1 MSGTMESIVW
11 GGVMGFGPFALFSLY
26 ALRFT
31 KPARRAEPP
40 IGFWRLLARV
50 YVQDIGIWLCI
61 LAPFLAGGVVLIE
74 SSVGWIGAA
83 LGGLAYLA
91 FMVALGAGTTPTHDR
106 SYWGCILGI
115 ELMAIAVLAVLKC
128 LAQLQSW
135 PRGSGVL
142 IAVLAF
148 GLLAAACSLSSRC
161 QRKPIGFVLPK

>member
-1 MSGTMESIVW
+1 MSATMESIVW

-31 KPARRAEPP
+31 RPARRAEPP

-50 YVQDIGIWLCI
+50 YVQDIGIWLCV
-61 LAPFLAGGVVLIE
+61 LAPFLASGAVLIE
-74 SSVGWIGAA
+74 SPTGWIGAG

-91 FMVALGAGTTPTHDR
+91 LMVALGAGTTPAHER
-106 SYWGCILGI
+106 SYWGCVLGI
-115 ELMAIAVLAVLKC
+115 ELLAIAMLAALEC

-142 IAVLAF
+142 IAALAF
-148 GLLAAACSLSSRC
+148 GLLAAAIHAVPTLPEAREDGASR
-161 QRKPIGFVLPK
+161 